1 MGSFERFSVV
11 LPRAANKR
19 KSPRRR
25 ASLAYRPTLESL
37 EERTVLTGGSP
48 ITTLGAATILGSI
61 LPPTNQDGGQNGQGV
76 PYGANYETP
85 YAALPNVTDDF
96 TASGLPIPSS
106 DWWSSV
112 IFRTV
117 GGGSGYSA
125 NAAYELTD
133 GTSTYTNVTVNNLS
147 YPLFADPLI
156 LQVDSAST
164 VSGPTTT
171 YNPRGV
177 AIGYAGTF
185 VNTGVNAPG
194 QNTDAIVSASFNQD
208 LLVGLV
214 DSTSAPISSA
224 HIAVDNYSDWGATFA
239 WSNGQTGSQ
248 AASITATSANGSPY
262 VFFTTAGGTEVRVS
276 LSGQS
281 AGPSLA
287 YLSTNGRVAVVV
299 VPNGA
304 GGAVSSNNVYAL
316 FSPAGG
322 AWAYSEANGSTPAT
336 LTMSLTGV
344 NATASYFSIAVL
356 PSSVVSQTID
366 ANNVLLETF
375 RQHAYA
381 FLLGPAATRD
391 GGFATT
397 PGTQLVDTQYDSTT
411 SSVTTIL
418 GITTR
423 LMDTSDATLVNG
435 ALTALYAH
443 QFKNLGSTGN
453 IDPLF
458 DPSGLQYT
466 YNSGKGTMR
475 LFGAT
480 GAGQAHQT
488 QSTTFSTKMHYK
500 GILPYLPNALTSA
513 DAATRDRLI
522 QYVHDVATGLADTK
536 GLPFPGIS
544 ENVNFISI
552 DTNYPA
558 GKHMLRVGLV
568 LPIIDQLLS
577 ITTDQTKIAQLT
589 EDRTALL
596 AQVQSAMAEFFD
608 VAGHQWLAYNEEW
621 DTLIPYP
628 DDNGT
633 ATNLNDKHFKWGY
646 FLRAAALIARYNPDF
661 ISPMNYGPILN
672 LIARDAGN
680 WERTPSGQFPLP
692 FLRNFN
698 PYAGHSWANGD
709 AVGGNGNNQ
718 ESSAEAINFAVGLIQ
733 FGDAYST
740 FDAVMG
746 QTIRD
751 WGIYLFTTETEAIEQ
766 YYFNVDQ
773 DNYPDNFTLN
783 YATVQ
788 TQSSVTATGTQVT
801 LAGSS
806 IPAGFP
812 QGANDVYRV
821 RLDNETMLV
830 TSRAG
835 NVLDVIRGYDGSI
848 AAAHAANV
856 GVSLLDPFTTLRQA
870 IGASDASLT
879 VTSIAGFPP
888 APANG
893 ATAIQFKI
901 RIDAEILTVTG
912 GAGTTTWTVLRGQD
926 GTTAQSHASGASAI
940 LHGQVAPWGNLSS
953 PVAPTDSTISIA
965 SSATLGA
972 FPDPS
977 LAPFQIDFGPE
988 RMLVT
993 GQVNATTW
1001 SVLRGFAGTHA
1012 VPHATGARFQLVTRD
1027 FSWSPP
1033 QTTVTTTIDAQANS
1047 IVVDEASSTF
1057 GGFDGIPNVV
1067 TTTAI
1072 SGQLLSFSTT
1082 LAQPITDT
1090 VDAVI
1095 NITVNDS
1102 SPSITAGQFFITVGT
1117 GGNESYY
1124 FVQDVLSAPHTTWNV
1139 KRLGSSP
1146 YPTYSAGET
1155 VNVVWPSGAS
1165 ISDLTDHPTLILDA
1179 STLPTI
1185 ASALAPFTVS
1195 VGSDTYTVNAIL
1207 GEANNVWQ
1215 ISAPLTNT
1223 YSAGTD
1229 VHSAVSSNSTVIAVT
1244 STAGFPTAGAFRIL
1258 VDNEVMLVQ
1267 GSYFDTQTNQYLPNL
1282 WNVQRG
1288 YDGTQAAAHS
1298 NSSGVAIHWID
1309 PETAF
1314 TVQVEEERMRVLGR
1328 SAPDTWTVLRGAD
1341 GTTPSSHNSGAFVS
1355 LAGIA
1360 PITRVDITG
1369 RLFGSGPQKTTF
1381 FATPALDR
1389 EAAFRVIQSL
1399 PITGA
1404 SLYLGQYRNADGTST
1419 VQSEARML
1427 ADFEQF
1433 LINAQVY
1440 PGQVNGGGLYP
1451 GTIWGYQALA
1461 DAAFALGNFDDF
1473 LTDNYAYNVLV
1484 GTLAAESVSAGA
1496 DGVLVAPSNGVFII
1510 PPDHN
1515 PILVYFKVAFGDSSS
1530 SDTLLLRQMQL
1541 AADGY
1546 GNTQFTG
1553 NRSNGVDQPLGQKV
1567 VPVEFTPAEIGTVT
1581 TVGSLAW
1588 GTSTVTVTDGVG
1600 NPFPFQTPIGTPENV
1615 RFWVQVPVLVNG
1627 QTVTETWQVNEQ
1639 TRNADNTRTWS
1650 VTRQLVPLSTA
1661 VNLAAPSIAAGTAIT
1676 PISSFLKINANSG
1689 LDEGESA
1696 ANTYNFINQL
1706 VKLGQPDPNVVAVG
1720 ATQYAVFRDANAHRS
1735 YAVYNNSAA
1744 ALPSVAFYAMEPD
1757 GTLSGT
1763 AMHTFT
1769 NVAPRS
1775 FVWYSEATGL
1785 TTTEA
1790 IPSLTTPTTAN
1801 QFFLLNTRGNNPDN
1815 LANGM
1820 SSGADANPGGDRT
1833 NLLTLPTT
1841 GTGDA
1846 TFAGGVS
1853 FVIHNVSG
1861 TYDSTQSN
1869 TRFRLFTVSGS
1880 TESYSPTQPS
1890 LLETLTAAL
1899 PTGAAYSTVVR
1910 VSYYSTS
1917 DTGPTAQPFRVELF
1931 QPSTHNNPSDS
1942 SATNTFDEY
1951 TDAVGL
1957 QSSSGSFVD
1966 MTGGSVKVEVWLWS
1980 INSSG
1985 AQNVGLKVSTP
1996 VELDPKASQILIPYS
2011 NVSTTGPGIFG
2022 TIALQPIADHWLTR
2036 PFATVT
2042 VTNPSAPTG
2051 SIQAVV
2057 DVLDSRHGFFTARSL
2072 AASGFR
2078 RSNVGQ
2084 SSSSVRELTT
2094 TSVPYTFSGTAA
2106 QVTTAL
2112 RQLIFQPVRSLGPV
2126 GSARVIPLR
2135 ITISQDGGVSVTD
2148 ETTSLHARN
2157 AAPNNASFIQSLY
2170 VDLLG
2175 RNAKPSELSRW
2186 SQRLARGATRSSVVQ
2201 TLWSTREHRVFQV
2214 EGYFADF
2221 LGRHPGPAATGLWG
2235 RRLQNGLREEALISR
2250 LLSSREF
2257 RERFSNNSQYIDAL
2271 YRELLGR
2278 PSTAGD
2284 RVRGL
2289 IELRR
2294 GVQPAAYI
2302 ESLLST
2308 SQFRQREIRR
2318 LSQTWLGG
2326 QPSPA
2331 ERAQYL
2337 LRFAQSPY
2345 GIAAAFQAILASATY
2360 YRRS

>member
-1 MGSFERFSVV
+1 MGPFGRFPTTY
-11 LPRAANKR
+11 LRPTGKQKPRQ
-19 KSPRRR
+19 RRGT
-25 ASLAYRPTLESL
+25 LGFRPTLESL

-48 ITTLGAATILGSI
+48 ITTLGAATILESI

-85 YAALPNVTDDF
+85 YAAQPNVTSYF
-96 TASGLPIPSS
+96 TSSGLPIQST

-112 IFRTV
+112 MFRTV
-117 GGGSGYSA
+117 GASSGYSA
-125 NAAYELTD
+125 NAAYQLTD
-133 GTSTYTNVTVNNLS
+133 GTTTYTNVTVNNLS
-147 YPLFADPLI
+147 YPLFVDPLI

-164 VSGPTTT
+164 VSGSTTT
-171 YNPRGV
+171 YNPRGL

-194 QNTDAIVSASFNQD
+194 QNTDAIVTASFNQD

-214 DSTSAPISSA
+214 DSTSSPISSA
-224 HIAVDNYSDWGATFA
+224 HIAIDNYSDWGATFA
-239 WSNGQTGSQ
+239 WSNGQSGSL
-248 AASITATSANGSPY
+248 AASISATAANGSPY
-262 VFFTTAGGTEVRVS
+262 VFFTTAGGSEVRIS

-287 YLSTNGRVAVVV
+287 YLSANSRVAVVV

-304 GGAVSSNNVYAL
+304 GGAVTSNNVYAL
-316 FSPAGG
+316 FAPEGG
-322 AWAYSEANGSTPAT
+322 AWVYTEANGSTPAM
-336 LTMSLTGV
+336 LTMSLTGA
-344 NATASYFSIAVL
+344 NAIASYFSAAVL
-356 PSSVVSQTID
+356 PSSIVNQTID
-366 ANNVLLETF
+366 SSNVLLETF

-381 FLLGPAATRD
+381 FILGPQATRESA
-391 GGFATT
+391 FATT
-397 PGTQLVDTQYDSTT
+397 PGTQVVDTLYTSST

-418 GITTR
+418 GINTR

-443 QFKNLGSTGN
+443 QFKNLGSIGN
-453 IDPLF
+453 IDPLQ
-458 DPSGLQYT
+458 DPSGSQYT

-480 GAGQAHQT
+480 DVGQAHQT
-488 QSTTFSTKMHYK
+488 QSTTFSTRMDYK
-500 GILPYLPNALTSA
+500 GILPYLPNALTST
-513 DAATRDRLI
+513 DAATRDQLI
-522 QYVHDVATGLADTK
+522 AYVHDVATGLADTK

-568 LPIIDQLLS
+568 LPIIDQLLA
-577 ITTDQTKIAQLT
+577 ITTDPTNVAQLT
-589 EDRTALL
+589 EDRITLL

-608 VAGHQWLAYNEEW
+608 VAGYQWLAYNEDW

-661 ISPMNYGPILN
+661 ISPMNFGPILN

-680 WERTPSGQFPLP
+680 WDRAPDGQFTLP

-718 ESSAEAINFAVGLIQ
+718 ESSAEAINFAVGMIQ
-733 FGDAYST
+733 FGEAYST
-740 FDAVMG
+740 FDAVLG
-746 QTIRD
+746 ETIRD

-773 DNYPDNFTLN
+773 DNYPEDFTLN

-788 TQSSVTATGTQVT
+788 TQSPVTAADTQIT
-801 LAGSS
+801 IAGSS

-812 QGANDVYRV
+812 QGASDVYRV

-835 NVLDVIRGYDGSI
+835 NVLTVLRGYDGSI
-848 AAAHAANV
+848 AAAHAADV
-856 GVSLLDPFTTLRQA
+856 GVSLLDPFTTLGQA
-870 IGASDASLT
+870 VSASDTSLA
-879 VTSIAGFPP
+879 VTSSVGFPP

-893 ATAIQFKI
+893 ATAIQFNIKI
-901 RIDAEILTVTG
+901 DSEILTVTG
-912 GAGTTTWTVLRGQD
+912 GAGTTTWTILRGQD
-926 GTTAQSHASGASAI
+926 GTTAQSHAIGASAI
-940 LHGQVAPWGNLSS
+940 LYGQVAPWGNLSS
-953 PVAPTDSTISIA
+953 SVASTDSTISMAA
-965 SSATLGA
+965 STTLGA

-977 LAPFQIDFGPE
+977 TAPFQIDFGSE

-1001 SVLRGFAGTHA
+1001 SVLRGQGGTQA
-1012 VPHATGARFQLVTRD
+1012 VVHATGERFQLVTRD
-1027 FSWSPP
+1027 FAWSPP
-1033 QTTVTTTIDAQANS
+1033 QTTVTTTMDAQANS
-1047 IVVDEASSTF
+1047 IVVDAASSTF
-1057 GGFDGIPNVV
+1057 GGFGNVPNVV

-1072 SGQLLSFSTT
+1072 SGQLLSFTTT
-1082 LAQPITDT
+1082 LAQAISDT

-1095 NITVNDS
+1095 NITVNDA

-1117 GGNESYY
+1117 GGNQSYY
-1124 FVQDVLSAPHTTWNV
+1124 FVQNVLSAPYTTWNV

-1146 YPTYSAGET
+1146 YTSYSAGET
-1155 VNVVWPSGAS
+1155 VSVVWPSGTS
-1165 ISDLTDHPTLILDA
+1165 ISDLTDQPTLILDS

-1207 GEANNVWQ
+1207 GEANNIWQ
-1215 ISAPLTNT
+1215 IGASLANT
-1223 YSAGTD
+1223 YASGTD
-1229 VHSAVSSNSTVIAVT
+1229 VYSAISSSSTVIAVT

-1258 VDNEVMLVQ
+1258 IDNEVMLVQ
-1267 GSYFDTQTNQYLPNL
+1267 GRYFDTQTHQYLANL

-1288 YDGTQAAAHS
+1288 YDGTQAVAHS
-1298 NSSGVAIHWID
+1298 NVNGVAIHWIN
-1309 PETAF
+1309 PETSF
-1314 TVQVEEERMRVLGR
+1314 TVQVDQERMRVLGQ
-1328 SAPDTWTVLRGAD
+1328 SAPNTWTVLRGAD
-1341 GTTPSSHNSGAFVS
+1341 GTTPASHNLGAFVS

-1419 VQSEARML
+1419 AQSEARML
-1427 ADFEQF
+1427 AEFEQW

-1473 LTDNYAYNVLV
+1473 ITDNYAYNVLV
-1484 GTLAAESVSAGA
+1484 GTLAAQAVTAGA
-1496 DGVLVAPSNGVFII
+1496 NSVLVAPSNGVFVI

-1515 PILVYFKVAFGDSSS
+1515 SILAYFKVAFGDASST
-1530 SDTLLLRQMQL
+1530 DTLLIRQMQL
-1541 AADGY
+1541 AADAY
-1546 GNTQFTG
+1546 GNTLFTG
-1553 NRSNGVDQPLGQKV
+1553 TRSNGVHQPLGQNV
-1567 VPVEFTPAEIGTVT
+1567 VPAAFTPSEIGTVT

-1588 GTSTVTVTDGVG
+1588 GTSTVTITDGAG
-1600 NPFPFQTPIGTPENV
+1600 NPFPFQAPVGTAENV

-1627 QTVTETWQVNEQ
+1627 QTVTETWQVNQQ

-1650 VTRQLVPLSTA
+1650 VTRQLVPLSTD

-1696 ANTYNFINQL
+1696 ANTFNIISQL
-1706 VKLGQPDPNVVAVG
+1706 VKLGEPEGGVVAVG

-1735 YAVYNNSAA
+1735 YAIYNNSSAV
-1744 ALPSVAFYAMEPD
+1744 LPTVNFYAIEPD
-1757 GTLSGT
+1757 GALSGT
-1763 AMHTFT
+1763 ALHTFT
-1769 NVAPRS
+1769 NVAARS
-1775 FVWYSEATGL
+1775 LVWYSEATGL

-1790 IPSLTTPTTAN
+1790 IPSLTTPTSAN
-1801 QFFLLNTRGNNPDN
+1801 EFFLLNTQGNNPTN
-1815 LANGM
+1815 LANDM

-1833 NLLTLPTT
+1833 NLLTLPAT

-1846 TFAGGVS
+1846 TFVGGVS
-1853 FVIHNVSG
+1853 FVIDNVSG
-1861 TYDSTQSN
+1861 TYDSTQNN

-1880 TESYSPTQPS
+1880 TESYSSTQPE

-1917 DTGPTAQPFRVELF
+1917 DTGPGAQPFRVELF
-1931 QPSTHNNPSDS
+1931 QPSTHNNPSVS

-1957 QSSSGSFVD
+1957 QSSSGSFVN
-1966 MTGGSVKVEVWLWS
+1966 MTGGSVKVEAWLWS

-1996 VELDPKASQILIPYS
+1996 VDLDPKASHIVIPYS
-2011 NVSTTGPGIFG
+2011 NVSTTGPGISG
-2022 TIALQPIADHWLTR
+2022 TVALQPIADHWLAK
-2036 PFATVT
+2036 PFTTVT
-2042 VTNPSAPTG
+2042 VTNPTAPGNAVHAIVEIVNPRFG
-2051 SIQAVV
+2051 S
-2057 DVLDSRHGFFTARSL
+2057 FTAKSL
-2072 AASGFR
+2072 AASGFHGP
-2078 RSNVGQ
+2078 SQVLGSQ
-2084 SSSSVRELTT
+2084 LHLATSSGTL
-2094 TSVPYTFSGTAA
+2094 YTLFGTAA
-2106 QVTTAL
+2106 QVTAAL
-2112 RQLIFQPVRSLGPV
+2112 RQLVFQPARSMGTV
-2126 GSARVIPLR
+2126 GSTRVISFRLS
-2135 ITISQDGGVSVTD
+2135 ISQDGGVSVTD
-2148 ETTSLHARN
+2148 NSTSLHARN
-2157 AAPNNASFIQSLY
+2157 AVPSNASFVQSLY

-2175 RNAKPSELSRW
+2175 RNADSKGLRYW
-2186 SQRLARGATRSSVVQ
+2186 TQRLARGATRYSVVQ
-2201 TLWSTREHRVFQV
+2201 RFWSTPEHRALQV
-2214 EGYFADF
+2214 ESYYSDL
-2221 LGRHPGPAATGLWG
+2221 LGRQPNPTERTVWV
-2235 RRLQNGLREEALISR
+2235 RRLQKGVREELVISS

-2257 RERFSNNSQYIDAL
+2257 RGQFRNNSQYIDAL
-2271 YRELLGR
+2271 YRVLLGR
-2278 PSTAGD
+2278 PSTAWN
-2284 RVRGL
+2284 RVHGL
-2289 IELRR
+2289 VQFRR
-2294 GVQPAAYI
+2294 GVQPSTYI
-2302 ESLLST
+2302 QRLLLSP
-2308 SQFRQREIRR
+2308 SYRQREISR
-2318 LSQTWLGG
+2318 LCVDWLGR
-2326 QPSPA
+2326 QPIPS
-2331 ERAQYL
+2331 ERAL
-2337 LRFAQSPY
+2337 LFQQFGQSPF
-2345 GIAAAFQAILASATY
+2345 GIAGASKALLVSNAYFQHS
-2360 YRRS
+2360 